1 MQYKILASD
10 LDGTLFNNKAEVS
23 PENWAAIEQ
32 MHKMGIHFVPASG
45 RAFGEMPPQLRESPL
60 IRYYISSDGSAVYD
74 KHTGKS
80 YDLALSREVGHAVL
94 DKFYSYDVCIMLHA
108 DNVSYVE
115 KSTHNAEHYGA
126 YRMNQAWINFAQ
138 LCDQPVSN
146 LKELAYSLPAIQS
159 FCVFFK
165 NMDELQECKA
175 FFEKDDRILV
185 AQTDPCNLEVF
196 ASHAGKGNALW
207 LLADVLGVPREA
219 TIGVGDSTND
229 MTLVQS
235 AGLGLAMEN
244 AVPELKA
251 AADEIICSN
260 QEHSA
265 AYILKHYI
273 EK

>member
-23 PENWAAIEQ
+23 PENWAAIEKMQ
-32 MHKMGIHFVPASG
+32 KMGVQFVPASG
-45 RAFGEMPPQLRESPL
+45 RSFAEMPVELRESPL
-60 IRYYISSDGSAVYD
+60 IRYYICSDGSAVYD

-80 YDLALSREVGHAVL
+80 YDLAFDRDVGRQVL
-94 DKFYSYDVCIMLHA
+94 DKFYSYDVCMMLHA
-108 DNVSYVE
+108 DNLSYVE
-115 KSTHNAEHYGA
+115 ESTHNAEHYKS
-126 YRMNQAWINFAQ
+126 YHMNKYWVYFA
-138 LCDQPVSN
+138 LFFEKPVSN

-165 NMDELQECKA
+165 NMEELQECKA
-175 FFEKDDRILV
+175 FFEKDDRLLV
-185 AQTDPCNLEVF
+185 AQSDPYNLEVF

-244 AVPELKA
+244 AVPELKDV
-251 AADEIICSN
+251 ADVVICSN
-260 QEHSA
+260 EEHSA
-265 AYILKHYI
+265 QYILEHYMD
-273 EK
+273 